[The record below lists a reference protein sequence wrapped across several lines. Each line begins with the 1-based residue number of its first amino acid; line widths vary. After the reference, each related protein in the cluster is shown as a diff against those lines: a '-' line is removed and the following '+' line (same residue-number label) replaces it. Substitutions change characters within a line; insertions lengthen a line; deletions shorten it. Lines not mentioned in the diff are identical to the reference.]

1 MMTSPAR
8 FGLSTHLFHAERLE
22 RDHLARMADAGFPIV
37 EVFATQTH
45 VDYHDRRRI
54 EVVRGWL
61 DALGMRAWSVH
72 LPITDGIREGAWGR
86 AISTASKDASRGVEA
101 QREITAAVAA
111 AGDLGASVA
120 VLHLGVP
127 SAPGVPA
134 DDNDEAAVRRI
145 LEPIAMACEHA
156 GVQLALEVIPN
167 DLSTAAAVVEWL
179 RTDLE
184 LGRTGACLDVGHA
197 HMTSGVLEAIEALGG
212 DIVTTHIHDNRGT
225 TDDHLLPF
233 DGTVDWASAL
243 FALAKVGYE
252 GPLVFELPDHG
263 DPVRTLAAATRAR
276 NRIEAILGEL
286 ATPFPFEE

>member
-1 MMTSPAR
+1 MTRPVR
-8 FGLSTHLFHAERLE
+8 FGLSTHLFHTVRLE

-45 VDYHDRRRI
+45 VDYHDTRRI
-54 EVVRGWL
+54 ETVRGWL

-72 LPITDGIREGAWGR
+72 LPITDGIREGVWGR
-86 AISTASKDASRGVEA
+86 AISTASNDASRGAEA
-101 QREITAAVAA
+101 LREIAAAVAA
-111 AGDLGASVA
+111 AGDLGARVA

-127 SAPGVPA
+127 SDLSVPS
-134 DDNDEAAVRRI
+134 DDNDDVAVRRI
-145 LEPIAMACEHA
+145 LEPIAAACERA

-167 DLSTAAAVVEWL
+167 DLSTAAAVVDWL

-197 HMTSGVLEAIEALGG
+197 HMTSGVLDAIEVLGG
-212 DIVTTHIHDNRGT
+212 DIITTHIHDNRGT

-233 DGTVDWASAL
+233 EGTIDWTSAL
-243 FALAKVGYE
+243 FALAKVGYD

-263 DPVRTLAAATRAR
+263 DPVRTLTAATRAQ
-276 NRIEAILGEL
+276 NRIQAILDDL
-286 ATPFPFEE
+286 AAPFQFEE